1 MNAYRLATDELLD
14 KSHMPVLMILNAIDE
29 KRFLAVLE
37 SISKGIGFGEENGVC
52 TFPNDLDEF
61 DKANGI
67 ELDGVEFGLYSG
79 ETVIIS
85 YRTLYHYLKILSDNY
100 VSKNSEQADAVK
112 NLLSDYLSSFVEVL

>member
-14 KSHMPVLMILNAIDE
+14 KSNMPVLMILNAIDE